1 MIPEQDLYSQAVS
14 TFQADDLAKAR
25 DLFSQLLKINPK
37 NVSYWLWM
45 SAAVET
51 PKERAFCLCEVLRID
66 PENEEAAQGLRML
79 GEKAPDL
86 AATPPSQSASVPWKT
101 QLELAD
107 ENPTGRRG
115 LRSRIAVYSLL
126 GLAILA
132 FFGFGISLALKPSP
146 SANDSPIKRWT
157 FTPLPTAT
165 QTLTPT
171 LTSSAPVPLV
181 IALDSTFTPT
191 PIYAVTPHNRLE
203 AYAAGMRAYE
213 KGDWAKAADFF
224 NQVLVDEPNDADV
237 YYHLGDVYR
246 YQGAYDKA
254 LTAYQTAISL
264 NTTFAPPYL
273 GIALLDLYGPVY
285 KIDEASMN
293 LQKAINL
300 DPNLN
305 LAYLELANVM
315 LAQGSPEAAL
325 GYLDRLDATMSKNAL
340 VELDRAEAYLA
351 QGKIDQALTAIK
363 QANQYDRSLL
373 PVYQVWAQILQTQ
386 GDYTDSIA
394 PLLTVL
400 NNAPANL
407 QATLLLAHAY
417 FGIGE
422 TEKAL
427 PLINECL
434 QQDDKFIDAYL
445 LRADIYLSEK
455 QLDSARSDFDT
466 VLHLDANNFEA
477 NLGIGKVLLAQTLA
491 GGAYNQFKASE
502 KLASTDA
509 QKAMLLYWRANSL
522 LAMDETTAAIKN
534 FSDALA
540 FPANSLPPALKA
552 DAEAQLKELVTPTPT
567 PTTTPTP
574 QKSTPTPAA
583 AKK

>member
-1 MIPEQDLYSQAVS
+1 M
-14 TFQADDLAKAR
+14 
-25 DLFSQLLKINPK
+25 
-37 NVSYWLWM
+37 
-45 SAAVET
+45 
-51 PKERAFCLCEVLRID
+51 
-66 PENEEAAQGLRML
+66 
-79 GEKAPDL
+79 
-86 AATPPSQSASVPWKT
+86 
-101 QLELAD
+101 
-107 ENPTGRRG
+107 
-115 LRSRIAVYSLL
+115 
-126 GLAILA
+126 
-132 FFGFGISLALKPSP
+132 
-146 SANDSPIKRWT
+146 
-157 FTPLPTAT
+157 
-165 QTLTPT
+165 
-171 LTSSAPVPLV
+171 
-181 IALDSTFTPT
+181 
-191 PIYAVTPHNRLE
+191 
-203 AYAAGMRAYE
+203 
-213 KGDWAKAADFF
+213 
-224 NQVLVDEPNDADV
+224 DEPNDADV

-567 PTTTPTP
+567 TTPTP